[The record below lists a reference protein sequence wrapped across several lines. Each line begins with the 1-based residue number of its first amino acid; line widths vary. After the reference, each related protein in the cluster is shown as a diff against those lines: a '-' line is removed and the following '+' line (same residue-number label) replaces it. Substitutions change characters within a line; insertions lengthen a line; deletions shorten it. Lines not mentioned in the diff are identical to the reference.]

1 MASAILYS
9 SAAVGT
15 ALALFASVASA
26 QATGNSLHE
35 WCMSKEEA
43 FQALCAVYI
52 EGVNQGRE
60 LGAISAYL
68 DMIPRVVL
76 QLSDESFAEIK
87 SLRVSDLLG
96 YCPPDGAT
104 GDQIIDIVKKFLID
118 NPARRHETASVLVTS
133 ALNDAFQCAK

>member
-1 MASAILYS
+1 LASTFLRP

-15 ALALFASVASA
+15 ALALFATVASA
-26 QATGNSLHE
+26 QTNGNMLHE
-35 WCMSKEEA
+35 WCMSEEEV
-43 FQALCAVYI
+43 FQALCAVYV

-76 QLSDESFAEIK
+76 QLSDESFSEIK

-104 GDQIIDIVKKFLID
+104 GDQIIDIVKKFLVD
-118 NPARRHETASVLVTS
+118 NPARRHETASVLVAS
-133 ALNDAFQCAK
+133 ALNDAFRCAK